1 MKPHWKPKTGQIY
14 WFVDISAK
22 HVDSWKFKLKAF
34 TDRNSHKKPTAKSMD
49 MMLWE
54 TGNCFRTEAQAKAAA
69 KIIRGVFKQIQ
80 GDSQNFQEFFK

>member
-1 MKPHWKPKTGQIY
+1 MKPHWKPKVGQTY

-22 HVDSWKFKLKAF
+22 HVDSFQFKPKCYNGGSKVK
-34 TDRNSHKKPTAKSMD
+34 DTAKSMD

-54 TGNCFRTEAQAKAAA
+54 TGNCFQTQAQAKAAA

-80 GDSQNFQEFFK
+80 EDSENFPEFSK